1 MNILF
6 GVLLGSVLGVLIA
19 RINWYKL
26 YRKLPLGVVNS
37 ILYFGSIAV
46 FIALFLSLVYVSC
59 NNTARA
65 NIPEKVMT
73 HNEYDSK
80 VITAYSHLLHRIW
93 ILKPSFVEDVLV
105 ETDEFIELNELLN
118 ENWEDT
124 FYFWNKQDSID
135 YQYNWNGGE
144 SACVHTDY

>member
-1 MNILF
+1 MITFICL
-6 GVLLGSVLGVLIA
+6 LLGIILGVLIA

-59 NNTARA
+59 DNTARA

-80 VITAYSHLLHRIW
+80 IIAAYSALLHEVW
-93 ILKPSFVEDVLV
+93 LDKPSYVEDALS
-105 ETDEFIELNELLN
+105 ECDAFIELNELLD
-118 ENWEDT
+118 ENWGDT
-124 FYFWNKQDSID
+124 FVFHNEKDSIR
-135 YQYNWNGGE
+135 YFHNWDGGE
-144 SACVHTDY
+144 SACIHIDY